1 MCGKVA
7 VLADADR
14 RPVIIAGA
22 GIAGLACAIELSR
35 AGVPVMVLE
44 RAGVVGGKLHQHH
57 IHGVGID
64 SGPTVF
70 TMRWVFDTLL
80 EQAGTSLESIVRIRR
95 ADILARHAWSRDER
109 LDLHASREASAL
121 AIEHFSSKSEADR
134 FLQFCDTAST
144 AYRALEA
151 AYIRSERPSFLS
163 MQADLGI
170 RGLQALWRIGLFQSL
185 WTSLDHKFKDRRLHQ
200 LFSRYATYCGSSPL
214 QAPATLMLIADV
226 EMQGVWT
233 IEGGMTALANALAGE
248 ATRLGAV
255 IRTQAGVRSI
265 AVRDGRTRAVVLENG
280 ERVEGSAVVFNGDI
294 AALRNG
300 TVAIASD
307 QDNTQG
313 KEEKRPSDLARAAFG
328 KPDDDLGSRSLSA
341 LTLSMHAAT
350 EGFPLTHHNLFFHD
364 DYASE
369 FDDIFRRQRL
379 PGKPTV
385 YVCAQD
391 RHDHASTP
399 EGPERL
405 LLLINA
411 PATGDRH
418 TFDDAEVQACIQ
430 AGSSLME
437 RCGLRILRN
446 DSNTRITTPD
456 IFHQRFPATGGALY
470 GHATH
475 GWMSAFRR
483 HGAVSR
489 IPGLYLAGG
498 SVHPG
503 PGVPMA
509 AMSGRLAAAALM
521 GHRGLTRPSR
531 RVVISG
537 GMSTH

>member
-1 MCGKVA
+1 
-7 VLADADR
+7 LADLDR

-22 GIAGLACAIELSR
+22 GIGGLACAIELSR
-35 AGVPVMVLE
+35 AGIPVMVLE
-44 RAGVVGGKLHQHH
+44 RGDVVGGKLHQHH
-57 IHGVGID
+57 IQGVGID

-80 EQAGTSLESIVRIRR
+80 AGAGSTLESIVRIRR
-95 ADILARHAWSRDER
+95 ADILARHAWSGDER
-109 LDLHASREASAL
+109 LDLHASREASAH
-121 AIEHFSSKSEADR
+121 AIESFSSKAEADR
-134 FLQFCDTAST
+134 FLKFCDTAST

-163 MQADLGI
+163 MQTDLGV

-200 LFSRYATYCGSSPL
+200 LFSRYATYCG
-214 QAPATLMLIADV
+214 
-226 EMQGVWT
+226 
-233 IEGGMTALANALAGE
+233 MTALANALAGE

-255 IRTQAGVRSI
+255 IRTQAGVKAITLRS
-265 AVRDGRTRAVVLENG
+265 GRVQAVVLEND
-280 ERVEGSAVVFNGDI
+280 ERIEGSAVVFNGDI
-294 AALRNG
+294 AALRSG
-300 TVAIASD
+300 VVAIASD
-307 QDNTQG
+307 QDIMRDAVEG
-313 KEEKRPSDLARAAFG
+313 PSDVARNAFG
-328 KPDDDLGSRSLSA
+328 TSDDDFKSRSLSA

-369 FDDIFRRQRL
+369 FDDIFQRRRL
-379 PGKPTV
+379 PAKPTV
-385 YVCAQD
+385 YICAQD
-391 RHDHASTP
+391 RHDHASP
-399 EGPERL
+399 PDGPERL

-418 TFDDAEVQACIQ
+418 TFEDAEVQACIQ

>member
-1 MCGKVA
+1 M
-7 VLADADR
+7 ADPDR
-14 RPVIIAGA
+14 KPVIIVGA
-22 GIAGLACAIELSR
+22 GMAGLSCAIEL
-35 AGVPVMVLE
+35 ACVGVPVMVLE
-44 RAGVVGGKLHQHH
+44 RAAVVGGKLHQHH
-57 IHGVGID
+57 IHGIGID

-70 TMRWVFDTLL
+70 TMRWVFDSLL
-80 EQAGTSLESIVRIRR
+80 ERAGSSLDRLVHIRR
-95 ADILARHAWSRDER
+95 ADILARHAWSRNER
-109 LDLHASREASAL
+109 LDLHADRDASAR

-185 WTSLDHKFKDRRLHQ
+185 WTSLDHKFKDKRLHQ

-233 IEGGMTALANALAGE
+233 IDGGMTALANALASE
-248 ATRLGAV
+248 ATRLGAA
-255 IRTQAGVRSI
+255 IRTQAGVRAI
-265 AVRDGRTRAVVLENG
+265 AIRDGRVGAVVLENG
-280 ERVEGSAVVFNGDI
+280 ERIEASAVVFNGDI

-300 TVAIASD
+300 VVAITTD
-307 QDNTQG
+307 QDAMQDGGGT
-313 KEEKRPSDLARAAFG
+313 PSGMARAAFG
-328 KPDDDLGSRSLSA
+328 KADDDLGSRSLSA

-350 EGFPLTHHNLFFHD
+350 DGFALTHHNLFFQD

-369 FDDIFRRQRL
+369 FDDIFQRHRL

-385 YVCAQD
+385 YLCAQD
-391 RHDHASTP
+391 RHDHAPPP

-437 RCGLRILRN
+437 RCGLRILRT

-456 IFHQRFPATGGALY
+456 IFHRRFPATGGALY

-475 GWMSAFRR
+475 GWMSAFGR

-521 GHRGLTRPSR
+521 GHRGLIRPSR

>member
-1 MCGKVA
+1 M
-7 VLADADR
+7 ADLDS

-22 GIAGLACAIELSR
+22 GIGGLACAIELSR
-35 AGVPVMVLE
+35 AGIPVMVLE
-44 RAGVVGGKLHQHH
+44 RGDVVGGKLHQHH
-57 IHGVGID
+57 IQGVGID

-80 EQAGTSLESIVRIRR
+80 AGAGSTLESIVRIRR
-95 ADILARHAWSRDER
+95 ADILARHAWSGDER
-109 LDLHASREASAL
+109 LDLHASREASAH
-121 AIEHFSSKSEADR
+121 AIESFSSKAEADR
-134 FLQFCDTAST
+134 FLKFCDTAST

-163 MQADLGI
+163 MQTDLGV

-214 QAPATLMLIADV
+214 EAPATLMLIADV

-233 IEGGMTALANALAGE
+233 IDGGMTALANALAGE

-255 IRTQAGVRSI
+255 IRTQAGVKAITLRS
-265 AVRDGRTRAVVLENG
+265 GRVQAVVLENN
-280 ERVEGSAVVFNGDI
+280 ERIEGSAVVFNGDI
-294 AALRNG
+294 AALRSG
-300 TVAIASD
+300 VVAIASD
-307 QDNTQG
+307 QDIMRDAVEG
-313 KEEKRPSDLARAAFG
+313 PSDVARNAFG
-328 KPDDDLGSRSLSA
+328 TSDDDFKSRSLSA

-369 FDDIFRRQRL
+369 FDDIFQRRRL
-379 PGKPTV
+379 PAKPTV
-385 YVCAQD
+385 YICAQD
-391 RHDHASTP
+391 RHDHASP
-399 EGPERL
+399 PDGPERL

-418 TFDDAEVQACIQ
+418 TFEDAEVQACIQ
-430 AGSSLME
+430 AGSSPLE